1 MSSTQLNRKQKDYM
15 MFTQSQ
21 VANVI
26 YKVTPQ
32 DEQYSELGKIV
43 GNRLVKPLNVSR
55 LKESMIYRNFLNCI
69 PIIITKDGRIID
81 GQHRYQSATSLGI
94 DIYVVIVEDED
105 VGKIAIALNTNKS
118 NWGLGDFARYWSEQ
132 DEDGKVSDIYKQY
145 LEYYNSNNITHGV
158 LIAIYN
164 METSRHFSTTNGG
177 NKEFKEGRLPFGNFN
192 RRHIED
198 TLSKIR
204 QVKDAA
210 LHRRF
215 TSRTARKQQFQEA
228 LLEALSKD
236 CFKFDRFL
244 SNLCRSRHRFN
255 ELAKKADMY
264 SEIIRIEKRRK

>member
-1 MSSTQLNRKQKDYM
+1 
-15 MFTQSQ
+15 MFTKSQ

-32 DEQYSELGKIV
+32 DEQYFALGRIV
-43 GNRLVKPLNVSR
+43 GNRLVKPLNVLR
-55 LKESMIYRNFLNCI
+55 LKDSMLYRNFLNCI

-81 GQHRYQSATSLGI
+81 GQHRYKSATDLGI

-264 SEIIRIEKRRK
+264 SEIIRIEKRRKKLCRQ